1 MVDMGEYWSMVNS
14 WEIKRI
20 NDDFKDIIWDIHG
33 I

>member
-20 NDDFKDIIWDIHG
+20 NDDFKDIWDIHG